1 MPYFKYV
8 FMLGACFVLT
18 ACSKNVA
25 TCYSQTTTNLAA
37 KIFARN
43 ANPALTETQI
53 EAVESRIKLT
63 YARPVAYNKNL
74 MRYTCKAN
82 AQINVKPGPFKFPL
96 NYTSQVV
103 NGRQFVAIHPEVLSI
118 DSDKLLGALKQAA
131 NLWGSEYIY
140 SPYGVIIIKKEPDFS
155 SQNLGGIVDGLYFNG
170 KRVGRKY
177 HSITIDSVLFT
188 PKVTAF
194 ILDKTDGG
202 NCNGCDLYYAGIISD
217 DGNVSFKGT
226 NIGYRTQI
234 KARNEQ
240 VIFSSA
246 AHHGVDY
253 GWEYSNGA
261 WAEYQKQIKFNPIK
275 LEKDCKDIYSIY
287 KTCSPAGANGFS
299 DLCMACQ
306 SWPEHGKSEYNWSL
320 KEFDKLCKAYN
331 STGHIASYSAFA
343 GAYCK
348 SGS

>member
-1 MPYFKYV
+1 MINKFISETQFLLTRISRESGGVFYSAVSTLREGQYYFFGIPYFKYV

-53 EAVESRIKLT
+53 KAIESRINLT

-103 NGRQFVAIHPEVLSI
+103 NGRQFVAIHPEVSSI

-140 SPYGVIIIKKEPDFS
+140 SQYGVITIKKGPDFS
-155 SQNLGGIVDGLYFNG
+155 SQSIVDGLYFNG

-177 HSITIDSVLFT
+177 QSITIDSVLFT
-188 PKVTAF
+188 PKATAF
-194 ILDKTDGG
+194 ILD
-202 NCNGCDLYYAGIISD
+202 
-217 DGNVSFKGT
+217 
-226 NIGYRTQI
+226 
-234 KARNEQ
+234 
-240 VIFSSA
+240 
-246 AHHGVDY
+246 
-253 GWEYSNGA
+253 
-261 WAEYQKQIKFNPIK
+261 
-275 LEKDCKDIYSIY
+275 
-287 KTCSPAGANGFS
+287 
-299 DLCMACQ
+299 
-306 SWPEHGKSEYNWSL
+306 
-320 KEFDKLCKAYN
+320 N
-331 STGHIASYSAFA
+331 SVL
-343 GAYCK
+343 
-348 SGS
+348 